1 MSNTKDIYIEILEL
15 VSASKLLARIT
26 ALEDFRTIKK
36 IENAHV
42 KGNILFQ
49 LIYDATSSYEEFTEI
64 FNDWKK
70 LDEQHS
76 LEKMYNMFA
85 LEEREGKENV

>member
-1 MSNTKDIYIEILEL
+1 MIQKITYESILEL
-15 VSASKLLARIT
+15 IDASKILTRMVIS
-26 ALEDFRTIKK
+26 EEFRAIKK
-36 IENAHV
+36 IENTHV

-49 LIYDATSSYEEFTEI
+49 LIYDATSSYEEFAKI

-76 LEKMYNMFA
+76 LEKMYSMFG
-85 LEEREGKENV
+85 LVEREEENV

>member
-1 MSNTKDIYIEILEL
+1 MNDTNDIYEELSEL
-15 VSASKLLARIT
+15 VSFSEVLTRLT
-26 ALEDFRTIKK
+26 ALEDFRAIKGIK
-36 IENAHV
+36 HTRV

-49 LIYDATSSYEEFTEI
+49 LIYEVTSSYEEFTAI

-76 LEKMYNMFA
+76 LEEMYKLFTS
-85 LEEREGKENV
+85 EEGEEENV